1 MVKLF
6 FIYAA
11 VTATTVVNFTRFS
24 VENNKIATS
33 NHVSF
38 REGWHDGGVISVGSI
53 KSHLDAGH
61 MWRSANT
68 GKTMLEARN
77 FFFEAR
83 LFSAPIAFSLLSTLF
98 FPISRHFSC
107 RGESFVRAV
116 NTCARAST
124 PPFRARRDSFLFLD
138 FFGVSFRLF
147 FVF

>member
-1 MVKLF
+1 
-6 FIYAA
+6 
-11 VTATTVVNFTRFS
+11 
-24 VENNKIATS
+24 
-33 NHVSF
+33 
-38 REGWHDGGVISVGSI
+38 
-53 KSHLDAGH
+53 
-61 MWRSANT
+61 
-68 GKTMLEARN
+68 MLEARN

-147 FVF
+147 LFFNSFSPDWIGQHPSATRAENA